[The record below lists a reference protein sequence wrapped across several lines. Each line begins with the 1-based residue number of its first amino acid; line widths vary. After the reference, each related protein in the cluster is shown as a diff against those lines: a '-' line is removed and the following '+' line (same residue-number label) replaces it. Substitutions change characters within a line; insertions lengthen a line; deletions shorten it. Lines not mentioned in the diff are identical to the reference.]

1 MKLEVIDNATGSL
14 LTIDRLVI
22 SYDDSEQHRPWPET
36 EQATATGEDPAD
48 TRLQFDE
55 SPANSARSI
64 EEVFDMLA
72 DMQTVDPSKNLII
85 EGLHAFSLTP
95 EEADKIDFSITD
107 PRAIL
112 TLRYSVEKD
121 DATVWHEDNEL
132 KDWIVPDITL
142 ERLRE
147 QLRRANLIEG
157 VA

>member
-1 MKLEVIDNATGSL
+1 MKLEVIDNATGGL

-22 SYDDSEQHRPWPET
+22 SFDDSEQHRPWPEA

-48 TRLQFDE
+48 AEVRFNT
-55 SPANSARSI
+55 ACTI
-64 EEVFDMLA
+64 EEVFDRLA
-72 DMQTVDPSKNLII
+72 EIQKTDPGKNLILD
-85 EGLHAFSLTP
+85 GLHAFTLTP
-95 EEADKIDFSITD
+95 EDLDKKDWSITD

-147 QLRRANLIEG
+147 QLRRVNLIEG